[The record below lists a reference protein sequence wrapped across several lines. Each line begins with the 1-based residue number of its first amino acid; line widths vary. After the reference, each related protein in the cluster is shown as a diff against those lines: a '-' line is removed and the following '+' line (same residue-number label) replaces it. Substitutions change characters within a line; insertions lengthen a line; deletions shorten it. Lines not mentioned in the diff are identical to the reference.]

1 MAPFPVQHSP
11 KLQGEVAVL
20 PSNRACSP
28 NGIRA
33 SAGDEVIVQ
42 Q

>member
-11 KLQGEVAVL
+11 QLQGEVA
-20 PSNRACSP
+20 
-28 NGIRA
+28 A
-33 SAGDEVIVQ
+33 SAVDEVIVQ